1 MVALLNKN
9 DNSVLSRDGFVK
21 NAVFYKD
28 MFAFYDAYVMIM
40 EKNAD
45 DLPGYVFYKERYI
58 LEGICLFMKNYA
70 SEFGFETMH
79 LTLEYLKVLY
89 YTIASYSKDENLPEK
104 MLFEREFDE
113 FKATADALYES
124 AFLEHQAQEKAYNKA
139 KSEFD
144 KKTNK
149 FAQNL
154 IWSKMLGILA
164 VVSMIV
170 GFVAGMVPFTFYF
183 LNEISITLT
192 AVLSGS
198 CVAIGVGASFSLKY
212 GSKKLG
218 TLSGENEYEIQ
229 QKKRSKDGYLE
240 TSKEL
245 YLKLAKIAGER
256 YECHNNLSEKIS
268 EFKKSEPIEKIFEKA
283 SEYKILSYNIKVD
296 IANIFES
303 QKADEEETLS
313 LIQTLNQN
321 SSLAE
326 ISKTYLEIKEKD
338 WLYYNNEV
346 RYEFIKRFILF
357 AENTKE
363 WALEIDGKKVEP
375 FGVKV
380 KNMCKEKVVFLRST
394 NDLFVTLAYSDL
406 LKTNLIKSSSI
417 IKTKTIDSADKF
429 RHAKMEYLSHFFSF
443 EKTKKYNNLFSETK
457 IKDGVKVGDEI
468 LRNTQQVPT
477 MALIELKVAENALG
491 LSNYISPTIKQIEA
505 IIYEYE
511 TGEKYVENVVNSK
524 PKTVKEITAVREDM
538 FDYAVTYTFEDG
550 SFVGY
555 RLSNL

>member
-40 EKNAD
+40 EKNTD

-89 YTIASYSKDENLPEK
+89 YTIASYSKDENLPER

-268 EFKKSEPIEKIFEKA
+268 ELKKSEPIEKIFEKA

-303 QKADEEETLS
+303 QKADEEEILS

-326 ISKTYLEIKEKD
+326 ISKIYLEIKEKD

-346 RYEFIKRFILF
+346 RYEFIKRFVLF

-406 LKTNLIKSSSI
+406 LKTNLIKSSNI

-429 RHAKMEYLSHFFSF
+429 RHAKMEYLTHFFSF

-468 LRNTQQVPT
+468 LRNTQQIPT
-477 MALIELKVAENALG
+477 MALVELKVAENALG

-511 TGEKYVENVVNSK
+511 TGEKYVESVVNNK

>member
-40 EKNAD
+40 EKNTD

-89 YTIASYSKDENLPEK
+89 YTIASYSKDENLPER

-192 AVLSGS
+192 AVLSGA
-198 CVAIGVGASFSLKY
+198 CVAIGVGASLSLKY

-240 TSKEL
+240 TSKAL

-268 EFKKSEPIEKIFEKA
+268 EFKKSESIEKIFEKA

-303 QKADEEETLS
+303 QKADEEEILS

-321 SSLAE
+321 SSLSE
-326 ISKTYLEIKEKD
+326 ISKIYLEIKEKD

-346 RYEFIKRFILF
+346 RYEFIKRFVLF

-375 FGVKV
+375 FGIKV

-511 TGEKYVENVVNSK
+511 TGEKYVENVVNNK